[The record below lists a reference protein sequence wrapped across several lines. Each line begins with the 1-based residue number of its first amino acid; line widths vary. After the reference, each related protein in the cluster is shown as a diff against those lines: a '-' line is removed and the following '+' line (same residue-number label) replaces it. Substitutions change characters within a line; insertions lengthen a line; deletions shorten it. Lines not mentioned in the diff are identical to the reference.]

1 MLARTIALLLLVPC
15 STAAAQ
21 GAAPQ
26 FINPANLVKP
36 NGYTH
41 VVVAPDGRTVYVA
54 GQVALD
60 SAGQLVGA
68 GDFRAQAD
76 QVFRNLRRALA
87 SVGGDLQD
95 VVKST
100 TFITDL
106 EQLPS
111 LREVRARHLPSSHPP
126 ASTLVVVSSLAR
138 RDFLIEIEAVAVL
151 RRAVRHTVG
160 E

>member
-1 MLARTIALLLLVPC
+1 MIARTIALLLLVPC
-15 STAAAQ
+15 SIAAAQ

-26 FINPANLVKP
+26 FINPTSLVKP

-87 SVGGDLQD
+87 SVGGNLED

-106 EQLPS
+106 EQVPS
-111 LREVRARHLPSSHPP
+111 LREVRTRHLPSSHPP

-151 RRAVRHTVG
+151 RRGVRLTCN
-160 E
+160 

>member
-1 MLARTIALLLLVPC
+1 MIARTIALLLLVPC
-15 STAAAQ
+15 STAAQ

-26 FINPANLVKP
+26 FINPASLAKP

-68 GDFRAQAD
+68 GDFRAQAE

-87 SVGGDLQD
+87 SVGGNLEDL
-95 VVKST
+95 VKST

-111 LREVRARHLPSSHPP
+111 LREVRAKHLASSHPP

-138 RDFLIEIEAVAVL
+138 REFMIEIEAVAVL
-151 RRAVRHTVG
+151 RRGVRLTVG